1 MIDEQTIRRAT
12 EEVLEELDLNEQRFA
27 IEPALGA
34 GDGESSRQIR
44 LLDEQGSDRATVVN
58 FQDKDGNISIYFD
71 DIKAKIRKQLE
82 TLVAIGGE

>member
-34 GDGESSRQIR
+34 GDGESARQIR
-44 LLDEQGSDRATVVN
+44 LLDEEGSDRATVVN

-82 TLVAIGGE
+82 TLVEIGGE